1 MAAEPDA
8 ARVTRAGFKRQ
19 EQRAADAAR
28 LAHLNLRRQQRAAAG
43 NAGVGG
49 AAGGSST
56 AAGSARFESA
66 GHTQPPRPTAF
77 EGVRSM
83 GPSRDIFK
91 CAVLLV
97 ARPWRHQRPSRLSL
111 SQHELWTYGRRDE
124 EWTQLLKD
132 GPGADARLFVDYFL
146 VRLPAKEVVRRFAHE
161 GLRLS
166 APRAF
171 VSVRAPAHPSS
182 VDDVATREFTNRV
195 CRLIV
200 EHGRPLT
207 RAASPR
213 VRDGGTRATGNAF
226 LSGALFAVAMRSLS
240 RRLGHY
246 PAPARPC
253 LGEHAE
259 LLPPLRVRR

>member
-43 NAGVGG
+43 SNAGVGG

-66 GHTQPPRPTAF
+66 GHTPPPRSSAF
-77 EGVRSM
+77 EGARSM

-111 SQHELWTYGRRDE
+111 SQHDLWTYGRRDE
-124 EWTQLLKD
+124 EWTRLLKD

-146 VRLPAKEVVRRFAHE
+146 VRLPANEVVRRFAHE

-171 VSVRAPAHPSS
+171 VSVRAPTHPSS
-182 VDDVATREFTNRV
+182 VDDVATRE
-195 CRLIV
+195 
-200 EHGRPLT
+200 
-207 RAASPR
+207 
-213 VRDGGTRATGNAF
+213 
-226 LSGALFAVAMRSLS
+226 
-240 RRLGHY
+240 
-246 PAPARPC
+246 
-253 LGEHAE
+253 
-259 LLPPLRVRR
+259 LPIGV

>member
-28 LAHLNLRRQQRAAAG
+28 LAHLNRRRQQRASAG
-43 NAGVGG
+43 ANAGVGG

-56 AAGSARFESA
+56 AAGSARFEST
-66 GHTQPPRPTAF
+66 GHTHPPRPTAF
-77 EGVRSM
+77 EGARSM

-111 SQHELWTYGRRDE
+111 SQHELWTYGRFDE

-182 VDDVATREFTNRV
+182 VDDVSTRELPIGCVGSSSNMVGLSPARQARV
-195 CRLIV
+195 FATEARG
-200 EHGRPLT
+200 HGQCISFRRTL
-207 RAASPR
+207 
-213 VRDGGTRATGNAF
+213 
-226 LSGALFAVAMRSLS
+226 AVAMRSLS
-240 RRLGHY
+240 RGLGRY
-246 PAPARPC
+246 PAPAHPC
-253 LGEHAE
+253 LGEHSE
-259 LLPPLRVRR
+259 LLPLRVRR